1 MKCGLQIMLEIDV
14 FGNNDIHSL
23 HAFVTKVE
31 TQLRRVLLIW
41 YVWRLLCDT
50 NEN

>member
-1 MKCGLQIMLEIDV
+1 MKCGLQIMLEIDF

-31 TQLRRVLLIW
+31 TQLIW
-41 YVWRLLCDT
+41 YVWRLLCNT